1 MGSVNSSGHN
11 QLLALVP
18 ADERERILA
27 SAERVQLG
35 QRVVIYEA
43 GSEMDEVYFPLSG
56 MVSLVIGSEEGET
69 VEIGT
74 VGNEGMLGTPLVLG
88 AARSQFEA
96 VIQVAGEFLRM
107 DRPAFEAELARSGA
121 LKAVAQRFAQA
132 LTNQIA
138 QSVLCNRVHSV
149 EERLCRWFLMAH
161 DRVGTDEIQLTQNF
175 VAQMLGVHRPSVT
188 VAVGMLQKAG
198 LITYL
203 RGRLVVLDRKGL
215 EAGACE
221 CYEIVRQETERLLDT
236 RLGKEADRPLGRGAL
251 TSVNA

>member
-1 MGSVNSSGHN
+1 LGSVNFTGHN

-18 ADERERILA
+18 AHERERILA
-27 SAERVQLG
+27 SAEHVRLE
-35 QRVVIYEA
+35 QRVVVYEA
-43 GSEMDEVYFPLSG
+43 GAEVDQVYFPLSG
-56 MVSLVIGSEEGET
+56 IVSLVIGSEDGQT

-88 AARSQFEA
+88 AERTQVEA
-96 VIQVAGEFLRM
+96 VIQVAGEFLRLG
-107 DRPAFEAELARSGA
+107 RAAFERELAQSEA
-121 LKAVAQRFAQA
+121 LKAVAQRFVQA

-161 DRVGTDEIQLTQNF
+161 DRVGKDEIQLTQNF

-203 RGRLVVLDRKGL
+203 RGRLRVLR
-215 EAGACE
+215 
-221 CYEIVRQETERLLDT
+221 
-236 RLGKEADRPLGRGAL
+236 DRPQGDRTAPGHA
-251 TSVNA
+251 AW